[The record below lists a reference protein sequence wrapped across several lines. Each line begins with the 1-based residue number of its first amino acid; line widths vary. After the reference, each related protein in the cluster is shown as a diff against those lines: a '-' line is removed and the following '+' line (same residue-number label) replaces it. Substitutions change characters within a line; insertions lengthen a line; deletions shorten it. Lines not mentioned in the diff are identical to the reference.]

1 MKTADQL
8 IVITGGAGGIGTAC
22 ARKFKN
28 HPLIITDYSKELVE
42 EAVAKLRKDG
52 YNAKGIACDI
62 TDKKDIEK
70 LRQFVAEQGTLKALI
85 HTAGV
90 SGTMKDLN
98 RLFTINLVAT
108 EMLIEAFYK
117 LATKNSV
124 AILFSSMMG
133 HSIPADKEYDDALS
147 NPQKT
152 ESFEIVEKFI
162 DNDSDTLY
170 NFTKRGVRL
179 LMKNNTSKWGQKG
192 ARMVTISPGVIETPM
207 ALKAAKE
214 HPKRMEMINQLTPL
228 QRMGKPEEIA
238 NVVAFL
244 ASDQSS
250 FITGTDILV
259 DGGVFENIK
268 TQSTLPK
275 F

>member
-28 HPLIITDYSKELVE
+28 QPLIITDYSEELVN

-52 YNAKGIACDI
+52 FDAKGIACDI

-70 LRQFVAEQGTLKALI
+70 LRRFVQEQGVLKALI

-108 EMLIEAFYK
+108 EILLESFYE
-117 LATKNSV
+117 LAQQDSV
-124 AILFSSMMG
+124 AVLFSSMMG
-133 HSIPADKEYDDALS
+133 HSIAPNEKYDEALS
-147 NPQKT
+147 NPQKSD
-152 ESFEIVEKFI
+152 SFEIVKQFI
-162 DNDSDTLY
+162 NDDSDALY

-179 LMKNNTSKWGQKG
+179 LMQNNTSKWGQKG

-214 HPKRMEMINQLTPL
+214 HPRRMEMINQLTPL
-228 QRMGKPEEIA
+228 QRIGKPEEIA

-244 ASDQSS
+244 ASDQAS

-268 TQSTLPK
+268 GRIEN
-275 F
+275 